1 MKNEWRV
8 IVGVCA
14 LVVGVYA
21 YAAHEAA
28 VTQQSLNAAGS
39 FYNLLVQGFR
49 AGQLNLKKEV
59 PTGFAHL
66 ADPYDPAANQFYMG
80 LPYWIGDLSYY
91 KGKLYLYWGI
101 TPALILFWPF
111 VALTGHY
118 LSHRLAVLVFC
129 AIGFLASVGVLY
141 AVWRRHFSELSVW
154 VVAAGTL
161 ALGLTTPVPVIL
173 LRSDVYEVAISCAY
187 MLTML
192 SLGAIWHALHEP
204 ERRCWW
210 LGAASLACGLAV
222 GARPT
227 LLFGAIILL
236 VPVFQAWRDG
246 RRAWT
251 LLVAA
256 ITPIALIGL
265 GLMLYNALRFNNPF
279 EFGLHYQL
287 AGERQ
292 VTRQF
297 FNLHYLWFNFRVYFL
312 EPARWSGRFPFV
324 HDISVPP
331 VPAGYGWVEHAFGV
345 LTNIPLAW
353 LALAVPLA
361 WRGRGGPTGSVLRGF
376 VLAVALLFGMCAL
389 TLALCCWAALRYE
402 VDFLPALLLLAV
414 VGILS
419 LERVLSDRPVWRRS
433 VRWGWGLLLGFSVAF
448 NLLASVEGCAEAH
461 KNWGVALELAGKMQ
475 DAMKQYEQALRIR
488 PGDAEAHNH
497 LGAALMRQGKLQ
509 EAIAHFEQALLL
521 KTDDAEAHNNLGA
534 ALMGQG
540 KLQEAI
546 AHFEQAVRITPDD
559 FKMQYN
565 LGIAL
570 GQAGRTPEAIE
581 HYQQA
586 LKLRPDFT
594 AARNALARLQARQ

>member
-1 MKNEWRV
+1 
-8 IVGVCA
+8 
-14 LVVGVYA
+14 
-21 YAAHEAA
+21 
-28 VTQQSLNAAGS
+28 
-39 FYNLLVQGFR
+39 
-49 AGQLNLKKEV
+49 
-59 PTGFAHL
+59 
-66 ADPYDPAANQFYMG
+66 
-80 LPYWIGDLSYY
+80 
-91 KGKLYLYWGI
+91 
-101 TPALILFWPF
+101 
-111 VALTGHY
+111 
-118 LSHRLAVLVFC
+118 
-129 AIGFLASVGVLY
+129 
-141 AVWRRHFSELSVW
+141 
-154 VVAAGTL
+154 
-161 ALGLTTPVPVIL
+161 
-173 LRSDVYEVAISCAY
+173 
-187 MLTML
+187 
-192 SLGAIWHALHEP
+192 
-204 ERRCWW
+204 
-210 LGAASLACGLAV
+210 
-222 GARPT
+222 
-227 LLFGAIILL
+227 
-236 VPVFQAWRDG
+236 
-246 RRAWT
+246 
-251 LLVAA
+251 
-256 ITPIALIGL
+256 
-265 GLMLYNALRFNNPF
+265 
-279 EFGLHYQL
+279 
-287 AGERQ
+287 
-292 VTRQF
+292 
-297 FNLHYLWFNFRVYFL
+297 
-312 EPARWSGRFPFV
+312 
-324 HDISVPP
+324 
-331 VPAGYGWVEHAFGV
+331 
-345 LTNIPLAW
+345 
-353 LALAVPLA
+353 
-361 WRGRGGPTGSVLRGF
+361 
-376 VLAVALLFGMCAL
+376 
-389 TLALCCWAALRYE
+389 LALCCWAALRYE